1 MAVSALEILG
11 KNQTSEFGCNVMKAT
26 FRDSPKTRAGPAA
39 LSHGRYSLA
48 AQGVDGEPGV
58 RHSTGSRGNRQAG
71 GHGLQAQGEHSS
83 YNPRAL
89 GKSLSH
95 GLLVPTSFLYPVL

>member
-11 KNQTSEFGCNVMKAT
+11 KNQPSEFGCNETKG
-26 FRDSPKTRAGPAA
+26 KTRAGPAA
-39 LSHGRYSLA
+39 LSRGLYTLA
-48 AQGVDGEPGV
+48 ARGVDGEPGV

-71 GHGLQAQGEHSS
+71 GHGLQAQGEHNS

-89 GKSLSH
+89 G
-95 GLLVPTSFLYPVL
+95 